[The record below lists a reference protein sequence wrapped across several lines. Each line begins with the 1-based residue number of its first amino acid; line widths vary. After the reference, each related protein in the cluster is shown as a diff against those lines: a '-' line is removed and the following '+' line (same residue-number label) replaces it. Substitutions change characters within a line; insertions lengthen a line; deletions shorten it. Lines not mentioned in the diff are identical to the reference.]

1 LPAFFTRLLAFLKRA
16 LVFGAMHPP
25 PHMKEP
31 VSGCK
36 LRAPRYAAATRPPVP
51 PPCRRLAD
59 IRRRSRSET
68 RNLARREPRPILRKP
83 PHEYAMSVHS

>member
-1 LPAFFTRLLAFLKRA
+1 LPAFFTRLLAFLTRA

-51 PPCRRLAD
+51 PLSEAGRHSPGAPDPRRGTWHEG
-59 IRRRSRSET
+59 SRAPSYGNPPMNT
-68 RNLARREPRPILRKP
+68 R
-83 PHEYAMSVHS
+83 